1 MLNQITMGYFE
12 LSLII
17 FGLAMV
23 YEFFVPSNE
32 DTNIYG
38 EDGQVVFETKNQN
51 NSMIIIWMAG
61 LLIFILSF
69 HIFLGNNGVTIFPKS
84 YFTFS
89 NSIFTQSDVNELID
103 KYNNATLLEKLS
115 MQNDPFFKTLMEKGL
130 IKVNTIFEK

>member
-1 MLNQITMGYFE
+1 MGYFE

-23 YEFFVPSNE
+23 YEFFAPSIE

-38 EDGQVVFETKNQN
+38 EDGQVVFETKNRN
-51 NSMIIIWMAG
+51 NSMIFIWMVG

-89 NSIFTQSDVNELID
+89 NSIFTESDVNELID
-103 KYNNATLLEKLS
+103 KYNNATLFERLS
-115 MQNDPFFKTLMEKGL
+115 LQNDPFFKTLMEKGL
-130 IKVNTIFEK
+130 IKVNTIFDK